1 MAYNQISSMVAAVAD
16 PVWMVVPGVA
26 VAATLIARPSVDA
39 DRIVLLNVAI
49 GVSYPNTWL
58 AMMF

>member
-1 MAYNQISSMVAAVAD
+1 
-16 PVWMVVPGVA
+16 VPGVA

-39 DRIVLLNVAI
+39 DRIVLLNVAMS
-49 GVSYPNTWL
+49 VSYPNTWL